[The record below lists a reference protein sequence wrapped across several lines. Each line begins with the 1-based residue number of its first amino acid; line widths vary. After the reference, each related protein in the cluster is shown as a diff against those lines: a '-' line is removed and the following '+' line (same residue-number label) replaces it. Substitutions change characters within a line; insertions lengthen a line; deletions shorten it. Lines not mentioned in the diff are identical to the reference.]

1 MSFQRKSKRTLRK
14 RYKEA
19 LKSDN
24 IVSSDSYSLKFNKKI
39 RLCLKYQ
46 KLKLLNN
53 TTIDQEYYECRY
65 VLTYDR
71 KKHENI

>member
-1 MSFQRKSKRTLRK
+1 MSFQRKSKRILRK
-14 RYKEA
+14 RYKQA
-19 LKSDN
+19 LILDN
-24 IVSSDSYSLKFNKKI
+24 SLSNTPYLLKFNKKI

-53 TTIDQEYYECRY
+53 TNIDQKYHECRY